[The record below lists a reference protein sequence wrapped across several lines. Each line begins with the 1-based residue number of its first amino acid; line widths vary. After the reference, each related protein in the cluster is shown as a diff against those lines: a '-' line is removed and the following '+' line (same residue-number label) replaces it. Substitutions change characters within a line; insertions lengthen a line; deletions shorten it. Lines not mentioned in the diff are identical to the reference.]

1 MVVCRL
7 TRVNR
12 DRIVYHRCDR
22 EGHARTDEPR
32 SASRRAESDSKL
44 PTTLEGVVG
53 PETNPPSRFDSG
65 PIRDLGGSRI
75 PQSRASRLLGGA
87 LPSRVPQCCQPSQ
100 PRGPAGYPP
109 FDGTPPLPAGEDR
122 PVFGG
127 PKGVGWPE
135 HRSSSLHPEG
145 QNGQTVSAVV
155 WRPRPA
161 PILKPTEHQERG
173 PSVAGG
179 CSASRP

>member
-1 MVVCRL
+1 LSGLDQARL
-7 TRVNR
+7 
-12 DRIVYHRCDR
+12 
-22 EGHARTDEPR
+22 
-32 SASRRAESDSKL
+32 S
-44 PTTLEGVVG
+44 PTTLSVAVVWYLG
-53 PETNPPSRFDSG
+53 
-65 PIRDLGGSRI
+65 LGGSRV
-75 PQSRASRLLGGA
+75 PQSRASRPLGAA